1 MSLFFITLW
10 RALLIIANALWA
22 PFERGRRVSGGLLIL
37 LAMPLFIVS
46 QLIQL
51 LGLLIDNLLFRGYR
65 RVEIRAPVFV
75 IGPPRTGT
83 TFLHHVLASDPRTT
97 TFRTWEC
104 LFAMSVSLR
113 YVGIGMARLHRW
125 LGAPLSR
132 FGGWLLQKVA
142 GSLDDIHP
150 VRLGDPEEDF
160 LSLMPVFACFLLI
173 VPLPR
178 ARWLYRIAR
187 ADTDLSRAEQDAL
200 LGFYRRAIQRHLYV
214 FGRDRTFLS
223 KNASFAGSIDCLLR
237 EFPDARI
244 IATVRDP
251 VSVVPSQL
259 SALRPGFRASGFAAL
274 PGGFQDNMLA
284 LLEHYYLNLA
294 ACARR
299 HSGRLAFIDNSELR
313 HRLEPSVRRAYEEL
327 GLEPSSALLERLADP
342 TPDTT
347 TKASTHSYTLEEFG
361 LDEAGIRS
369 RFRAVYASFEFN
381 VGLPAASRGDE

>member
-1 MSLFFITLW
+1 MPLFFITLW
-10 RALLIIANALWA
+10 RALLIFANALWA
-22 PFERGRRVSGGLLIL
+22 PFERGRRWSGGLLIL
-37 LAMPLFIVS
+37 FATPLFLAW

-51 LGLLIDNLLFRGYR
+51 GGLLVDNLVFRGYR
-65 RVEIRAPVFV
+65 RVEIRQPVFV

-104 LFAMSVSLR
+104 LFASSISLR
-113 YVGIGMARLHRW
+113 YVGRGLSRVHRW

-132 FGGWLLQKVA
+132 LGTGLLRKLTGA
-142 GSLDDIHP
+142 LDDIHP
-150 VRLGDPEEDF
+150 IRLDDPEEDF
-160 LSLMPVFACFLLI
+160 MSLMPIFACFLLI

-200 LGFYRRAIQRHLYV
+200 LRFYRRAIQRHLYV
-214 FGRDRTFLS
+214 FGRDKTFLS
-223 KNASFAGSIDCLLR
+223 KNASFAGSVNCLLR

-251 VSVVPSQL
+251 ASVVPSQL
-259 SALRPGFRASGFAAL
+259 SSLRPGFAACGFPAL
-274 PGGFQDNMLA
+274 PDGFQDRMLA

-294 ACARR
+294 ACAQS
-299 HSGRLAFIDNSELR
+299 HSGRIAFIDNSELR
-313 HRLEPSVRRAYEEL
+313 HRLDPAIRRAHAEL
-327 GLEPSSALLERLADP
+327 GLEPSPALLERLADSAGNAA
-342 TPDTT
+342 
-347 TKASTHSYTLEEFG
+347 TKASAHRYTLEEFG

-369 RFRAVYASFEFN
+369 RFRAVYASFDFN
-381 VGLPAASRGDE
+381 VGLPAEPRGDE